1 MSLNR
6 NRENSLAAPLPQ
18 RIIVTGAA
26 GFIGYHLCRALL
38 QNGAQILGLD
48 NLNDYYAVSL
58 KTARLQNLRQ
68 LNGFAFQQIDIADYH
83 AVAAA
88 FRSHQAEAVV
98 HLAAQAGVRY
108 SLDNPRAYVSSN
120 MDGFLSIL
128 EAARHHR
135 LTHMIYG
142 SSSSVYGLNAHVPF
156 SEHHGA
162 DHPVSLYAAS
172 KRANELMAHAYAHLY
187 AIPLSGLRFF
197 TVYGPWG
204 RPDMAYFR
212 FTKAIFE
219 GAPFDVYDEA
229 VMRRDFTYIDDI
241 VAAIV
246 RLIPKPP
253 GPDPSFDPARPDP
266 AISSSPYR
274 IFNIGNSN
282 PVRLGDFIA
291 ILENLIGKKAVKRA
305 LPRQPGDVEATFA
318 DVADLARVADF
329 CPATPLEVGLAQF
342 VAWYRDYYKITD
354 AP

>member
-1 MSLNR
+1 LSAQTP
-6 NRENSLAAPLPQ
+6 E

-38 QNGAQILGLD
+38 ANGAQVLGLD

-58 KTARLQNLRQ
+58 KTDRLQQ
-68 LNGFAFQQIDIADYH
+68 LTPLSGFAFQQLDITDYG
-83 AVAAA
+83 AVLAALQ
-88 FRSHQAEAVV
+88 SHKAQAVV

-108 SLDNPRAYVSSN
+108 SVENPRAYVASN
-120 MDGFLSIL
+120 IDGFLSIL
-128 EAARHHR
+128 EAARAHP
-135 LTHMIYG
+135 LTHLIYA
-142 SSSSVYGLNAHVPF
+142 SSSSVYGMNARVPF
-156 SEHHGA
+156 SEHEGA

-172 KRANELMAHAYAHLY
+172 KRANELMGHAYAHLY
-187 AIPLSGLRFF
+187 GIPLSGLRFF

-204 RPDMAYFR
+204 RPDMAYFK

-219 GAPFDVYDEA
+219 GAPIEVFDEA
-229 VMRRDFTYIDDI
+229 VMKRDFTYIDDI

-253 GPDPSFDPARPDP
+253 GADPSFDPARPDP

-274 IFNIGNSN
+274 LFNIGNSS
-282 PVRLGDFIA
+282 PARLGDFIA
-291 ILENLIGKKAVKRA
+291 ILENLIGKKAIKRA

-329 CPATPLEVGLAQF
+329 SPSTPLEVGLAHF
-342 VAWYRDYYKITD
+342 VAWYRDYYKIPG
-354 AP
+354 AL